1 MRRDLLITG
10 LSEEEEK
17 KEMVNRVQW
26 VQRAEE
32 ERKKEMMYIVQQ
44 VQRVDRRRRSAF
56 GLES

>member
-1 MRRDLLITG
+1 
-10 LSEEEEK
+10 
-17 KEMVNRVQW
+17 MVNRVQW

-44 VQRVDRRRRSAF
+44 VQRVDRRRSAF